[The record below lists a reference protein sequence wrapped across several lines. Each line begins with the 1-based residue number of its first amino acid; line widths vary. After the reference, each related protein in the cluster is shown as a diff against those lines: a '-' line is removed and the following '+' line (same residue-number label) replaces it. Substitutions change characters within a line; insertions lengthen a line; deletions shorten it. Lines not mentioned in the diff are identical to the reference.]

1 LAHLPNPLGAA
12 LCGVMIERAGTGV
25 TLAFFAVVYGLLA
38 VAAAL
43 SRTIRHTPRIAGH

>member
-1 LAHLPNPLGAA
+1 VGAA

-25 TLAFFAVVYGLLA
+25 TLAFFAVVYGVLA

-43 SRTIRHTPRIAGH
+43 SRTIRHTPRITGH